1 MNKAENTYWDNT
13 RTEYNTARPA
23 NPRKIQSKAIGLSSR
38 SQFVGI
44 GVAVLLTV
52 MLVLTVNF
60 RAFSVLN
67 TEAAEAVVLNN
78 KIQAVTGENLAIQEE
93 IHYLKN
99 DSDTIE
105 REARKFGLSRPKKEK
120 IPVPAK

>member
-1 MNKAENTYWDNT
+1 M
-13 RTEYNTARPA
+13 
-23 NPRKIQSKAIGLSSR
+23 
-38 SQFVGI
+38 
-44 GVAVLLTV
+44 LLTV

>member
-1 MNKAENTYWDNT
+1 MNKAENTYWDRSRAAHSTN
-13 RTEYNTARPA
+13 RNPIDIRGTAVRSNSRP
-23 NPRKIQSKAIGLSSR
+23 QWLAIAIVVS
-38 SQFVGI
+38 
-44 GVAVLLTV
+44 LTI
-52 MLVLTVNF
+52 MLILTVNF
-60 RAFSVLN
+60 RAFTVLN
-67 TEAAEAVVLNN
+67 MEAVEASVLNN
-78 KIQAVTGENLAIQEE
+78 KIQAVTSENLAIQEE

>member
-1 MNKAENTYWDNT
+1 MNKAENTYWDSSRMSRNA
-13 RTEYNTARPA
+13 ARPVK
-23 NPRKIQSKAIGLSSR
+23 PRKSQSKAVGSSSR
-38 SQFVGI
+38 SQWIGI
-44 GVAVLLTV
+44 GVAVSLTV
-52 MLVLTVNF
+52 MLILTVNF

-67 TEAAEAVVLNN
+67 TEAAEATVLNN
-78 KIQAVTGENLAIQEE
+78 KIQAITSENLAIQEE

-105 REARKFGLSRPKKEK
+105 REAKKFGLSRPKKET